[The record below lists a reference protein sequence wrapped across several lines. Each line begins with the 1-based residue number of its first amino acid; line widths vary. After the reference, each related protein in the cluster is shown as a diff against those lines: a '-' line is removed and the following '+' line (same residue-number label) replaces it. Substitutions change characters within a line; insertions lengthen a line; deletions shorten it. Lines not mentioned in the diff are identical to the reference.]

1 MLGLTAA
8 HKFYY
13 YSGVTDLRKGFDGLC
28 GLVRGEMAGNPL
40 DGSVY
45 IFVNRKRDKMKILVW
60 EPSGFLMYYKRLERG
75 TFELPKT
82 NVRSN
87 KLELSWQTLMLMI
100 QGISLQKIKQRK
112 RYNRAG

>member
-8 HKFYY
+8 HKYY
-13 YSGVTDLRKGFDGLC
+13 YYTGITDLRKGFDGLC
-28 GLVRGEMAGNPL
+28 GLVRSEMQGNPL

-82 NVRSN
+82 NVFDN